1 MIVETN
7 QNTEY
12 GVRTDHNKRKVEDTP
27 SQSPKRKHI
36 RS

>member
-7 QNTEY
+7 QNREY
-12 GVRTDHNKRKVEDTP
+12 GVRTNQQKKNEDTP